1 MAYTAPV
8 VAQRSAALHSISLR
22 TFRNVRTATV
32 RLRCDAVAQCVEL
45 LAQEPKK
52 LPQMCGHRERKAGD
66 WNCYKSG
73 GRPATAAQ
81 TNTQGCNR
89 HKCGGLRWLLRRV
102 WPSAQIAAAAVCNV

>member
-32 RLRCDAVAQCVEL
+32 RLRCDALAQCVEL

-73 GRPATAAQ
+73 GWPATAAQ
-81 TNTQGCNR
+81 TNTQLAVRDATVTNAAA
-89 HKCGGLRWLLRRV
+89 CGGCCGANCGGCCV
-102 WPSAQIAAAAVCNV
+102 

>member
-32 RLRCDAVAQCVEL
+32 RLRCDAVAQCVNL

-81 TNTQGCNR
+81 TRNLRSGMQPSQMQRFAVAVAARVAPRANSGGC
-89 HKCGGLRWLLRRV
+89 CV
-102 WPSAQIAAAAVCNV
+102 

>member
-1 MAYTAPV
+1 
-8 VAQRSAALHSISLR
+8 
-22 TFRNVRTATV
+22 
-32 RLRCDAVAQCVEL
+32 VEL